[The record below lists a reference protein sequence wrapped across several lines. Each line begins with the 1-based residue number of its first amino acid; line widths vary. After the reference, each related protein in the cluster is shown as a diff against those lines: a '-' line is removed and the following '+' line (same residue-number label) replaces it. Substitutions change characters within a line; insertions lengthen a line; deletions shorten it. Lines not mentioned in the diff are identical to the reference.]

1 MNFKDLAQFNDE
13 EKIKIFKERY
23 GNKLHFAGRKHNV
36 VERVLTLNNN
46 SKPNPERLAVVEG
59 IWAMGLAEKYKIR
72 LKYLIICIE
81 QIKSIESQKLID
93 YFIDKA
99 DEIIVVSERVYA
111 LMSEKENGQ
120 GIMGVIYLD
129 FVDYKNFE
137 IPEKSLIVVLDG
149 LEIPGNVGT
158 ILRSSEAVG
167 ADLVILNNRK
177 VRINHPKL
185 IRSSMGSAFKVP
197 VSESA
202 DTSELISWLAKN
214 GYEIIL
220 ADTDSKNKYFDL
232 NYQGR
237 IAIIMGSEKYG
248 ISDDF
253 YKVEHTDVMIPML
266 GDMDSLNVG
275 VAATILLYEA
285 GLKNKGILKFR

>member
-23 GNKLHFAGRKHNV
+23 GHKLHFAGRKHNV

-59 IWAMGLAEKYKIR
+59 IWAMGLAEKYKKR

-253 YKVEHTDVMIPML
+253 YKAQHTDVMIPML